1 MKLETQDDQLM
12 AMAAFRYCL
21 GRRSY
26 IVGSCIEWLRAT
38 WSQIGSNTQGV
49 ILRDI
54 VEAIIDK
61 YAGDPIDVGAWSAL
75 AKWGYSQLSADK
87 KAWLMSAVA
96 WKREPEIVRD
106 ILGIQHG

>member
-12 AMAAFRYCL
+12 ALAAFRYCL

-26 IVGSCIEWLRAT
+26 IVGSAIEWLRAT
-38 WSQIGSNTQGV
+38 WQQLDANTQGV

-61 YAGDPIDVGAWSAL
+61 FAGDEMDVGGWSEL
-75 AKWGYSQLSADK
+75 AKWGYSQLSEKK
-87 KAWLMSAVA
+87 KAWLLSAVA
-96 WKREPEIVRD
+96 WKGEPGIVSD
-106 ILGIQHG
+106 ILEIRHG